1 MTIETIDRS
10 SIKLYFDLKS
20 MLQDNPNIENRQE
33 IQALILALKPFI
45 LAYSTID
52 LIENIIETYSPK

>member
-45 LAYSTID
+45 LEYSTID